1 MGNAQ
6 LGTETLS
13 RLLKLLDASP
23 GFAGLGSAVQLVSQL
38 ADAEDGGTREIVAAI
53 LSDAAL
59 TARLLRIAN
68 SSRNARGGRNVST
81 IDQAIVILGLST
93 VKSVVLSLALLNTMA
108 NSPQARLLNGEIAA
122 AYFCGSFCAELTR
135 LNGARYSAQEA
146 QVCGLM
152 QNLGRMM
159 VAYHL
164 HEEIEHSRDLQVARN
179 LTEDEAVR
187 QTLGVGFEEIGAAIA
202 AHWSLPDVLQQSLA
216 MRKEKALPRSV
227 NTPLD
232 WHRYAALFSRLI
244 TDILFRL
251 PEGREKIEIANEI
264 EYFRLVLR
272 LKDSEVHEW
281 IGKILQETDQQLQA
295 LAFPCDVEQARTQLR
310 KASERV
316 LDLLSAQ
323 DSLTKESKDGRKPV
337 EIFQQVLRQFHDK
350 YGFDRSLLCLPDGSS
365 GLVAVAGVGRNA
377 AAIATR
383 FRCQGAKPDI
393 FRLVYSKKLDLYIA
407 DTQAETYAK
416 HLPEWYAS
424 LVDARSI
431 MLLSVIHPE
440 SGQPLA
446 LLYGDYAESR
456 AQAPDGMASDPEIG
470 AWRAELVT
478 ALQGQTSRN

>member
-1 MGNAQ
+1 MGNTQ
-6 LGTETLS
+6 PETLS
-13 RLLKLLDASP
+13 HLLKLMDASP
-23 GFAGLGSAVQLVSQL
+23 GFAGLGNAVQLVSRL
-38 ADAEDGGTREIVAAI
+38 ADAEDGGTRDIVAAI

-108 NSPQARLLNGEIAA
+108 GSPQTRLLNAEIVA

-135 LNGARYSAQEA
+135 FNGARYSAQEA
-146 QVCGLM
+146 QVCGLL

-159 VAYHL
+159 VGYHL
-164 HEEIEHSRDLQVARN
+164 HPEIERSRDLQVSKN
-179 LTEDEAVR
+179 LTEDEAVM
-187 QTLGVGFEEIGAAIA
+187 QTLGLGFEEIGAGIA
-202 AHWSLPDVLQQSLA
+202 AHWNLPDVLQQSLA
-216 MRKEKALPRSV
+216 ARKEKAPPRSI
-227 NTPLD
+227 NTPIE
-232 WHRYAALFSRLI
+232 WQRYASLFARCI

-272 LKDSEVHEW
+272 LKDGEVREW
-281 IGKILQETDQQLQA
+281 IDKALQETDQQLGE
-295 LAFPCDVEQARTQLR
+295 LAFPCDVEQARLQLR

-323 DSLTKESKDGRKPV
+323 DSLTRESKFADGRKPV

-350 YGFDRSLLCLPDGSS
+350 YAFDRSLLCLPDGSS

-377 AAIATR
+377 AAIAAR
-383 FRCQGAKPDI
+383 FRCQGARPDI
-393 FRLVYSKKLDLYIA
+393 FRLVFNRKLDLYIA

-416 HLPEWYAS
+416 HLPEWYAG
-424 LVDARSI
+424 LVGAKSI
-431 MLLSVIHPE
+431 MLLAIVDG
-440 SGQPLA
+440 GQPLA
-446 LLYGDYAESR
+446 LLYGDHADLR
-456 AQAPDGMASDPEIG
+456 AQAPDGIASDPEVRQ
-470 AWRAELVT
+470 WRAQLVT
-478 ALQGQTSRN
+478 ALQGQAAKS